1 MYNKAKSEAFL
12 TLQAK
17 GELNPIFG
25 KPISKEELAKRY
37 KKIYVYNS
45 KKNLLNLVIV

>member
-37 KKIYVYNS
+37 KK
-45 KKNLLNLVIV
+45 NLCLQ